1 MLAQNIPTT
10 FNHHATGLQMAILN
24 ASTIDLLQP
33 AISHCPG
40 PSTSGAQSNTAGQRS
55 PEIRERD
62 PFDPK
67 EWIRHHAGHAEVF
80 EGV

>member
-1 MLAQNIPTT
+1 MQQDYRWQFLMLQQLIFCNLPS
-10 FNHHATGLQMAILN
+10 ATA
-24 ASTIDLLQP
+24 P
-33 AISHCPG
+33 VHP
-40 PSTSGAQSNTAGQRS
+40 PRVAQSNTAGQRS

-80 EGV
+80 ECV